1 MSFNRAW
8 IPAVAGVA
16 LILGCDSK
24 PTDSVPTTAP
34 TAITEPFQVLKH
46 LQYMSVRKDMK
57 HTSLIVPVDPEIIH
71 GSAWWFNKHAGDMA
85 IPYTAEEI
93 KTFGLEPL
101 AEKGFFA
108 AGVSHKD
115 LQDALDK
122 LSVEASQAAPAKRGK
137 AAEKPALP
145 ENLAAL
151 SIDKLD
157 ALPTS
162 PKFPDGRPNPEFD
175 EIKNNPAMLRAALAG
190 GLYRVMRG
198 VPAEMWPEVSVMEV
212 KPNPTN
218 TKIQDVY
225 LGFQG
230 TSIMQVSVIQSEPG
244 KPWAVSYVYFKVSAK
259 KLAQVAAKMKEQQA
273 K

>member
-24 PTDSVPTTAP
+24 PSDKIPTTAP
-34 TAITEPFQVLKH
+34 TAITEPFQVLQH
-46 LQYMSVRKDMK
+46 LQYMAVRKDMK

-71 GSAWWFNKHAGDMA
+71 GSAWWFNKHAGDMGIA
-85 IPYTAEEI
+85 YSPEEI
-93 KTFGLEPL
+93 KTFGLEPMQ
-101 AEKGFFA
+101 ESGYFV
-108 AGVSHKD
+108 AGATHKD

-122 LSVEASQAAPAKRGK
+122 LSVSAQAAPAKKGGK
-137 AAEKPALP
+137 ADKPALP

-151 SIDKLD
+151 NKDRLD

-175 EIKNNPAMLRAALAG
+175 SIKNNPAMLRASLAG
-190 GLYRVMRG
+190 GLYRLMKG
-198 VPAEMWPEVSVMEV
+198 VPVEMWPEVSVMEV

-230 TSIMQVSVIQSEPG
+230 TSIMQVSVYQQEAG
-244 KPWAVSYVYFKVSAK
+244 KPWTVSYVYFKVGAK
-259 KLAQVAAKMKEQQA
+259 KLAQVAEKLKEQQP